1 MFRIDKGSTLV
12 ACHPIQTTRTT
23 PSGTPQDL
31 SLTDPT
37 WSYGHGAAY
46 RAIFLEILG
55 EWAKKVDV
63 SPSIRLLSYHK
74 YVLIRASCKA
84 RIQNAYPS
92 KHSIFGKL
100 FMAIPA
106 NLIRIQRIPVGAA
119 FNTEREFTWRFRQL
133 LAFVAPDLVAE
144 LEMALL
150 RFPLRGATHKLSK
163 DNIRFKRAVKEAQ
176 QETDKGK
183 LWSSEEVHC
192 RHARS
197 NIIYRWFERD
207 VKVCTPLGKYSK
219 RGHWLINLNPVTS
232 NISSTRAHGRRI

>member
-1 MFRIDKGSTLV
+1 MFQIDKGSTFV
-12 ACHPIQTTRTT
+12 ACNPIRTTRRT
-23 PSGTPQDL
+23 PSGPPQDL
-31 SLTDPT
+31 SLTDPN

-63 SPSIRLLSYHK
+63 SSSVRLPSYRH
-74 YVLIRASCKA
+74 YVLIPASRKA
-84 RIQNAYPS
+84 RLQYAYPS
-92 KHSIFGKL
+92 KYSIFGKL

-106 NLIRIQRIPVGAA
+106 NLIRIQRIPAGAT
-119 FNTEREFTWRFRQL
+119 FDTEREFTWRFRRL
-133 LAFVAPDLVAE
+133 LASVAPDLVGE
-144 LEMALL
+144 LERALL

-176 QETDKGK
+176 QETDKET
-183 LWSSEEVHC
+183 LWSSEEVHY

-207 VKVCTPLGKYSK
+207 VKVCAPPGMYPK
-219 RGHWLINLNPVTS
+219 RVDTS
-232 NISSTRAHGRRI
+232 SSISIRLQAIFS